1 MQERQLDMFAS
12 AERRTEELLLRLEM
26 EQRKADQEASLRTRD
41 RELLFKI
48 VELFS
53 KKYQPM
59 YLWIYKIILYFF
71 VHQNTTRTNITP
83 MVLLFLIKTK
93 LLL

>member
-41 RELLFKI
+41 REFLFKRQF
-48 VELFS
+48 LA
-53 KKYQPM
+53 QPCPLM
-59 YLWIYKIILYFF
+59 
-71 VHQNTTRTNITP
+71 
-83 MVLLFLIKTK
+83 LFLMEGYC
-93 LLL
+93 